1 VDYLYDMKNQ
11 KIFFLLCLA
20 SCTKQVVLPQNS
32 IVLNTKQNAVFLL
45 ADTPL
50 NIICAGNSLTVG
62 YHLDSPATQAYPAQL
77 DTFYHDSNTIWN
89 EGVNGITTEQ
99 MEPLI
104 ASDIT
109 AHYDSTKKNICI
121 AWEIGNDIF
130 WNGTTARAAVDSFIT
145 YCGNV
150 HAAGFKVY
158 AVTLPY
164 RNNYFM
170 GYPVTPGG
178 DDSTAYTAKI
188 KSVNTMLRSKWPIFA
203 SGLVDVA
210 ANKDLKQYSVQY
222 YLSDHVHLSAAG
234 YTIVASLAKNSL
246 TP

>member
-1 VDYLYDMKNQ
+1 MRYIL
-11 KIFFLLCLA
+11 FLFVFA
-20 SCTKQVVLPQNS
+20 SCAKQVLLPQNS
-32 IVLNTKQNAVFLL
+32 IVLSEKNQVHFTI
-45 ADTPL
+45 DTAL

-77 DTFYHDSNTIWN
+77 DTFYHGANTVWN

-104 ASDIT
+104 NADIT
-109 AHYDSTKKNICI
+109 AHYDSTKKNIVI

-130 WNGTTARAAVDSFIT
+130 WNGTTAKAAVDSFIT
-145 YCGNV
+145 YCNAV
-150 HAAGFKVY
+150 RSHGFALY
-158 AVTLPY
+158 CVTLPY
-164 RNNYFM
+164 RNNYYM
-170 GYPVTPGG
+170 GYPITPGG

-188 KSVNTMLRSKWPIFA
+188 KSVNTMLRSKWATFS
-203 SGLVDVA
+203 SGLIDVA
-210 ANKDLKQYSVQY
+210 ASKDFKQYSAEY

-234 YTIVASLAKNSL
+234 YTVVAATAKSIL

>member
-1 VDYLYDMKNQ
+1 M
-11 KIFFLLCLA
+11 LL
-20 SCTKQVVLPQNS
+20 SCTKQVLLPQNS
-32 IVLNTKQNAVFLL
+32 IVLNTKQAALTL
-45 ADTPL
+45 QIDTPL

-62 YHLDSPATQAYPAQL
+62 YHLDSPQTQAYPAQL

-104 ASDIT
+104 NSDIT
-109 AHYDSTKKNICI
+109 AHYDSMKKNYVI

-130 WNGTTARAAVDSFIT
+130 WNGTTARAAVDSFIV
-145 YCGNV
+145 YCNNV
-150 HAAGFKVY
+150 RSHGFTVFC
-158 AVTLPY
+158 VTLPY

-188 KSVNTMLRSKWPIFA
+188 KSVNTMLRSKWPTFS
-203 SGLVDVA
+203 SGLIDVA
-210 ANKDLKQYSVQY
+210 ANRAFKQYSPEY
-222 YLSDHVHLSAAG
+222 YLTDHVHLSAAG
-234 YTIVASLAKNSL
+234 YTVVAATCKNIL
-246 TP
+246 Q

>member
-1 VDYLYDMKNQ
+1 MK
-11 KIFFLLCLA
+11 KTLLLLLLA
-20 SCTKQVVLPQNS
+20 SCTKQVLLPQNS
-32 IVLNTKQNAVFLL
+32 IVLTTKQSAVFLS
-45 ADTPL
+45 ADTAL

-77 DTFYHDSNTIWN
+77 DTFYHDSNTVLN

-104 ASDIT
+104 NSDIT
-109 AHYDSTKKNICI
+109 AHYDSTKKNVVI

-130 WNGTTARAAVDSFIT
+130 WDGATAKAAVDSFVI
-145 YCGNV
+145 YCNNV

-178 DDSTAYTAKI
+178 DDSTAYTEKI
-188 KSVNTMLRSKWPIFA
+188 KSVNTMLRNRWTTFA
-203 SGLVDVA
+203 SGLIDVA
-210 ANKDLKQYSVQY
+210 ANKAFKQYSAQY

-234 YTIVASLAKNSL
+234 YTVVASLCKKTL